1 MDVWRRAFVSA
12 ASSSVRFETVDVFS
26 SHKFGGNQLA
36 VVLDEQRR
44 LSDDDMR
51 RIAIEFG
58 FSETT
63 IVLPPKSEANT
74 AWVRIFSKDGDEMP
88 FAGHPN
94 VGTATVL
101 AWRRSIFGKEVRGTV
116 LLEEKA
122 GLVPLELI
130 EDEAGRPVGATL
142 TAPEPFSLSSPPLPA
157 EAAAALIGLEA
168 NDVCAAR
175 HPPLA
180 ASTGLPFLLVELSSL
195 AALGRSRGVP
205 SAFEALAAGGAATLL
220 PPKVLAYV
228 RLDGSGGGEAARL
241 ELRARMHRAD
251 GSEDAGTGSANCALA
266 GLLASL
272 DGTPP
277 GLVRARVM
285 QGVEM
290 GRPSELLAEAERKGA
305 GAGAEAVGR
314 VRVGGMCAAVSRG
327 ELLGW

>member
-175 HPPLA
+175 HPPLV

-228 RLDGSGGGEAARL
+228 RLDGSGGGAARL
-241 ELRARMHRAD
+241 E
-251 GSEDAGTGSANCALA
+251 
-266 GLLASL
+266 
-272 DGTPP
+272 
-277 GLVRARVM
+277 
-285 QGVEM
+285 GV
-290 GRPSELLAEAERKGA
+290 
-305 GAGAEAVGR
+305 
-314 VRVGGMCAAVSRG
+314 
-327 ELLGW
+327 

>member
-168 NDVCAAR
+168 SER
-175 HPPLA
+175 FLA
-180 ASTGLPFLLVELSSL
+180 LNI
-195 AALGRSRGVP
+195 
-205 SAFEALAAGGAATLL
+205 
-220 PPKVLAYV
+220 KV
-228 RLDGSGGGEAARL
+228 S
-241 ELRARMHRAD
+241 M
-251 GSEDAGTGSANCALA
+251 S
-266 GLLASL
+266 
-272 DGTPP
+272 
-277 GLVRARVM
+277 
-285 QGVEM
+285 
-290 GRPSELLAEAERKGA
+290 
-305 GAGAEAVGR
+305 
-314 VRVGGMCAAVSRG
+314 
-327 ELLGW
+327 

>member
-228 RLDGSGGGEAARL
+228 RLDGSGGEAARL